1 MFGAK
6 AKDQDFFRA
15 FSDHA
20 KLGVEAARELVVLF
34 GDLGKSEE
42 IAETIRVL
50 EGKGDTVTHETMKRL
65 HETWITP
72 LDRHDIYEM
81 ITSLDDVL
89 DMIEAVSER
98 VQIFGVK
105 EVRPHAK
112 ELAEVLLRC
121 CEALAKAT
129 ALLPTVSKSAK
140 EVLEISVEINR
151 LENEADG
158 YYRKAL
164 GELFSS
170 PTKGDPAA
178 HVLDVMKWRDIF
190 DYLENATDAC
200 EDVANVIE
208 GIVLEYA

>member
-1 MFGAK
+1 
-6 AKDQDFFRA
+6 
-15 FSDHA
+15 
-20 KLGVEAARELVVLF
+20 V
-34 GDLGKSEE
+34 
-42 IAETIRVL
+42 
-50 EGKGDTVTHETMKRL
+50 KRL

-112 ELAEVLLRC
+112 ELAEVLLQC
-121 CEALAKAT
+121 CQALAKAT

-158 YYRKAL
+158 HYRKAL